1 MIANSRSEVEK
12 TIKDYIVLQ
21 EMFRLY
27 AKKRNDLEKEYN
39 KLLANYNEGENNYS
53 LDQADKI
60 YNVYREMISCE
71 EQSKI
76 ANDNFGEAENELKK
90 IGQILYEA
98 TIHAEISLPA
108 LNGTAAHT
116 RSVTV
121 KATSGGRSESRTL
134 AVH

>member
-76 ANDNFGEAENELKK
+76 ANDNFGEAENELRK

-108 LNGTAAHT
+108 INGTAAHT
-116 RSVTV
+116 RSVTI
-121 KATSGGRSESRTL
+121 SFSNGGVTVR
-134 AVH
+134 